1 MSTEGMSTGAM
12 STDAMSYP
20 YSRYLAAKRTVDD
33 RALNRPVLDELRQ
46 LLPEGPPRV
55 LEIGAGL
62 GTMVA
67 RLVEW
72 QVITAGEYTL
82 LDVDPRLLGDSRTW
96 LLDWARARGL
106 PARALPDGV
115 RLGELRVRLVEAELG
130 SYLEAGG
137 AEPVDLLVANAVMD
151 VVDVPSVLP
160 GLVALLAPGG
170 AYWFTITFDGDSAF
184 QPDHPR
190 DGAVLGAYHRSMDDR
205 VRYGRSAGE
214 SRAGRHLIGHLRAAG
229 APPLAAGSSDWV
241 VLAGPDGSYRDDEAY
256 FLAAIL
262 QTVQDELDGP
272 GAPPGLADWLA
283 ARRRQLA
290 GGELVYLAHQ
300 LDVAGRAP
308 V

>member
-1 MSTEGMSTGAM
+1 MSTG
-12 STDAMSYP
+12 AMSYP

-33 RALNRPVLDELRQ
+33 RALNRPVLDELRR
-46 LLPEGPPRV
+46 LLPAGPPRV

-67 RLVEW
+67 RLLEW
-72 QVITAGEYTL
+72 QVVTEGEYTL
-82 LDVDPRLLGDSRTW
+82 LDVDPRLLRDSRTW

-115 RLGELRVRLVEAELG
+115 QLGKLRVRLLEAELG

-190 DGAVLGAYHRSMDDR
+190 DDAVLGAYHRSMDER
-205 VRYGRSAGE
+205 VRHGRPAGE

-241 VLAGPDGSYRDDEAY
+241 VLAGPDGSYPDDEAY
-256 FLAAIL
+256 FLASIL

-272 GAPPGLADWLA
+272 AAPAGLADWLA
-283 ARRRQLA
+283 ARRNQLA

-300 LDVAGRAP
+300 LDVAGRSPA
-308 V
+308 